1 MGKEAQ
7 ACPRQA
13 YLLGPGSRVPTAAGC
28 KMFSSV
34 CRLQSRVHGRLEF
47 CGCIPVACVGTH
59 VAGACTTSN
68 RCVCIPVACV
78 GTHVAVLC
86 RPVAVPCTH
95 VAVACTTS
103 NRCVSIPVACVCTH
117 VAVPCTHVA

>member
-47 CGCIPVACVGTH
+47 CGCIPVACVG
-59 VAGACTTSN
+59 
-68 RCVCIPVACV
+68 R
-78 GTHVAVLC
+78 HVAVAC
-86 RPVAVPCTH
+86 TASNGWVCMHVAHVCTPVAVPCTH

>member
-47 CGCIPVACVGTH
+47 CVCIPVACVGTH

-78 GTHVAVLC
+78 CT
-86 RPVAVPCTH
+86 PVAVPCTH